1 MEIERKENKEI
12 DNDFTKLHHYFKMG
26 IINELGLQGAS
37 DEEKREA
44 IKDVEENWFFCGGTD
59 AFPPDNDD
67 NSVKVE
73 IAIVAHWEALWRH
86 HFPNRGF
93 PKGERKCICKRHS
106 IDLRYNCYITNPE
119 KTKVITIG
127 RICMVQFIK
136 KSKDYMSKRCER
148 CLEPHKNRKDNY
160 CNKCR
165 LTLKEEKEEEE
176 RQRVLKEEEERMER
190 QRRYNE
196 ERQKEIDALLKQK
209 REEIER
215 ERIAKEE
222 QEEKEKLKCSCGK
235 SKKEQYKFCW
245 DCNEKQ
251 RCSCGNYKKKEYDI
265 CYECR
270 CKEKGW
276 IYKSDI
282 IKSRL
287 SKRME

>member
-12 DNDFTKLHHYFKMG
+12 DKDFTKLHKYFVEG
-26 IINELGLQGAS
+26 LINILGLQYESKEIQMNAV
-37 DEEKREA
+37 
-44 IKDVEENWFFCGGTD
+44 KDVEENWFFCGGRD
-59 AFPPDNDD
+59 GNPRDEDD
-67 NSVKVE
+67 EVGSISQKVL
-73 IAIVAHWEALWRH
+73 IYWEALWRH
-86 HFPNRGF
+86 HFPNRDF
-93 PKGERKCICKRHS
+93 PQFEPICICKKHVM
-106 IDLRYNCYITNPE
+106 DLRYNCYITNPE

-190 QRRYNE
+190 QRIYNE
-196 ERQKEIDALLKQK
+196 ERQKEIDELLKQK
-209 REEIER
+209 MEEIQR
-215 ERIAKEE
+215 ERIAKQE
-222 QEEKEKLKCSCGK
+222 QEEKEKLKCSCGN
-235 SKKEQYKFCW
+235 SKKEKYQFCW

-265 CYECR
+265 CYECK
-270 CKEKGW
+270 CKKMGW

-287 SKRME
+287 KKRLE